1 MKIVIV
7 VNPSSGRRFNR
18 YAIESLKNR
27 LNINHQITELSA
39 SSDEELDSVGK
50 SLLSGFNLVIIC
62 GGDGTVSRICHYLI
76 NSDIPFLICPMGSGN
91 DFANHL
97 HMSNNLDEIIYNVNK
112 FETRK
117 INSITINDGQHHC
130 LTIACFAFEA
140 KVNRIAS
147 NLPRFL
153 GGVKY
158 TIATFIALLGKSH
171 ETVSIE
177 SSVITETN
185 SYSLAILANSPS
197 FGGGMIIS
205 NKAHVEADDLYLILV
220 NKVNKL
226 KLIYLF
232 LLLLAGKHYERP
244 EFRQFPLKELKVRGV
259 DSVIRA
265 QSDGDSI
272 SSGDFDARLL
282 SKSLTVLVCN

>member
-1 MKIVIV
+1 MNIAIV

-27 LNINHQITELSA
+27 LNINHQITEFSA

-50 SLLSGFNLVIIC
+50 SLLTGFDLVIIC

-117 INSITINDGQHHC
+117 INSITINDGKHHC

-282 SKSLTVLVCN
+282 SKSLTVLVCK